1 MSMLPPFAALRAFD
15 LVGQT
20 GGIRKAAEALG
31 VSHAIVSRHL
41 AGLEAMLGVALLDR
55 RAGTLTEAGR
65 AYHARIHAAIAEMVA
80 ATDSIRPRA
89 GLTIWCAQG
98 FALHWLTRHLSD
110 FADRR
115 TARPRSGE
123 RPVIDLRASDNE
135 PSFANNDADGDI
147 RYRFDWDRTPPPRDV
162 RSEEIA
168 RPEVF
173 AVAAPAL
180 LARHGPVTALT
191 DLVRLPLI
199 EEGSEAEW
207 RHWLTLQ
214 GVELERPPV
223 ARYGQAHLTLAAARA
238 GQGVALSNRYLCAED
253 LVSGRL
259 VRVQPVDAPPGGVT
273 LGAYV
278 FRCGRARWSDP
289 LLTRFR
295 TWLRITVAQDDPAG

>member
-1 MSMLPPFAALRAFD
+1 MSTLPPFAALRAFD

-55 RAGTLTEAGR
+55 RSGALTGPGL
-65 AYHARIHAAIAEMVA
+65 AYHARIHAAIAEMAA
-80 ATDSIRPRA
+80 ATQAIRPRK

-98 FALHWLTRHLSD
+98 LALHWLTRHLPD
-110 FADRR
+110 FGQR
-115 TARPRSGE
+115 TGRTSTSEA
-123 RPVIDLRASDNE
+123 PVIDLRASDRE
-135 PSFANNDADGDI
+135 PEFPKDDADGDI
-147 RYRFDWDRTPPPRDV
+147 RYRFDWDPPHAPRDV

-173 AVAAPAL
+173 AVAAPSL
-180 LARHGPVTALT
+180 LARHPPVLT
-191 DLVRLPLI
+191 LADMRRLPLI
-199 EEGSEAEW
+199 EEVSEAEW
-207 RHWLTLQ
+207 RHWFMLQ
-214 GVELERPPV
+214 GQEGPSNPPV

-238 GQGVALSNRYLCAED
+238 GQGLALSNRYLCAED
-253 LVSGRL
+253 LAGGRL
-259 VRVQPVDAPPGGVT
+259 LRVGPVNAAAQGVT

-278 FRCGRARWSDP
+278 FRCGRERWSDP

-295 TWLRITVAQDDPAG
+295 TWLRATIARDDLDG